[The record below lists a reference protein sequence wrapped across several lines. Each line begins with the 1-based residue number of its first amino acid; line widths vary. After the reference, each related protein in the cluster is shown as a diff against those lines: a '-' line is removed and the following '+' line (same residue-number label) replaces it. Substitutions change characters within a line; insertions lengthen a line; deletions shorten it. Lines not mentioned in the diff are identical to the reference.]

1 MEWIFQHPWWPHQH
15 HALGFSFSQPA
26 RDLGSCAQ
34 PFELFLHM
42 QKVVTRPTT
51 SSSTSKVSTRVCVQV
66 FRWNSW
72 WHHLLCTSRR
82 QPWQKWHI
90 TLPQKMLEQ
99 TVQWLHRVM
108 GHTGDGFVKHCSNV
122 IITPSSDTPL
132 TKSSVSIAKDT
143 NCQEKAMDCLNGKC
157 E

>member
-1 MEWIFQHPWWPHQH
+1 
-15 HALGFSFSQPA
+15 
-26 RDLGSCAQ
+26 
-34 PFELFLHM
+34 
-42 QKVVTRPTT
+42 
-51 SSSTSKVSTRVCVQV
+51 
-66 FRWNSW
+66 
-72 WHHLLCTSRR
+72 
-82 QPWQKWHI
+82 
-90 TLPQKMLEQ
+90 
-99 TVQWLHRVM
+99 M